1 MQKESTCDIQWYDIH
16 QNNRLINEIGA
27 TPEFARKRLHAI
39 DEQGDLQIGFDAFL
53 AIWRNSAKETWK
65 YRALGLPVVKQLC
78 SFAYNSF
85 ATVLYRWN
93 KSKKHW

>member
-16 QNNRLINEIGA
+16 QNNQLINEIGA

-65 YRALGLPVVKQLC
+65 HRVLGLPVVKQLC
-78 SFAYNSF
+78 SLAYNSF
-85 ATVLYRWN
+85 ASALYRWN